1 MDSFS
6 LSVLKQDYERFLEN
20 TISIG
25 AEERIAAPEAS
36 ARCAKAA
43 QDDVK
48 PDWGNTG
55 SGETAV

>member
-25 AEERIAAPEAS
+25 SEDRIAAPEAS
-36 ARCAKAA
+36 ARFSKAT

-48 PDWGNTG
+48 RDWGNTG